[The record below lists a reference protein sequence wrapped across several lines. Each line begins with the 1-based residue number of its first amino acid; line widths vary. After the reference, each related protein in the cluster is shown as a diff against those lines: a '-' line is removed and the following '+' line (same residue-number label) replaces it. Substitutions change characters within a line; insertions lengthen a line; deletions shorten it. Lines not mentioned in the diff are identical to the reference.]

1 MAEQKAPAGGI
12 WLRVLGSLI
21 IALMFA
27 ALIYA
32 AVIGLSNFQRIGV

>member
-1 MAEQKAPAGGI
+1 MADQEAPAGGI
-12 WLRVLGSLI
+12 WLRILSGLI
-21 IALMFA
+21 ITLMFA